1 MTVLHSESLVGQ
13 HPVLIR
19 EQDPVYFVE
28 YKGIVRSTEEGIDPT
43 SLTFTADINAA
54 AMSRN
59 PPNPTN
65 WDDYQYG
72 TSYRSSG
79 SSTGRRSVR
88 FDADS
93 ERELSPSD
101 AGDRTGLDTGLRR
114 RRSSINMHLNAIG
127 EFGGVNSINNFARS
141 WQRAAAF
148 HEVTPQRP
156 SFVLA
161 TDNEEQRFSRS
172 DIEPRTDARASLLQQ
187 HFLHRGSDE
196 AILDSEDAESVS
208 PLLQGNDEARK
219 SLRGSEFGSIQGSSP
234 RGRDSVFGNAAH
246 LATPLGGSYGTS
258 YGTIRSTVNES
269 SMAHAGRLWRQQQET
284 GDSLPDGERPPLLVK
299 EVEQDGKIVL
309 VIDGQSTLPQTVF
322 NSTNV
327 LIGVGILSLPL
338 GIKYAG
344 WLCGTI
350 FLAAAALVTGY
361 TAKLLAKCMDVDAS
375 LITFADL
382 AFISFGHRAR
392 IATGILFSIELL
404 AACVALIVLFAE
416 TLDLLIPGV
425 GVVEW
430 KIICGFLMIPLNF
443 VPLRLLSF
451 SSILGIFSCFCIV
464 SIIFIDGFI
473 KPETPGSLREP
484 AETFMFPKN
493 WLTLPISL
501 GLLISPFGGHAIFPS
516 IYRDMRH
523 PHRYG
528 TALKVTF
535 SFTYLLDAL
544 TATAGYLMY
553 GDGVLDS
560 VTNNIIR
567 TSGYPQSLTVLLC
580 VFIAIIPLT
589 KLPLNARPIVATLE
603 ALTGLDVRTVP
614 DEDALVGCSKFGRG
628 VQKIAI
634 RVIVIVSFVFL
645 AIVFPAF
652 DSIMA
657 FMGSC
662 LCFMI
667 CVILPLLFHLRIFG
681 NEIPRAER
689 ILNWVLIVICSILA
703 VIGTVFAFLPKSWIG
718 AE

>member
-1 MTVLHSESLVGQ
+1 
-13 HPVLIR
+13 
-19 EQDPVYFVE
+19 
-28 YKGIVRSTEEGIDPT
+28 
-43 SLTFTADINAA
+43 
-54 AMSRN
+54 MSRN

-79 SSTGRRSVR
+79 SSAGRRSVR
-88 FDADS
+88 FDGESD
-93 ERELSPSD
+93 RDVSPSD
-101 AGDRTGLDTGLRR
+101 TGDRTGLESGLRR

-156 SFVLA
+156 SFILA
-161 TDNEEQRFSRS
+161 PDSEEQQFSRS
-172 DIEPRTDARASLLQQ
+172 DVVPRSDARSSLLQQ

-196 AILDSEDAESVS
+196 AIQDNEDAESS
-208 PLLQGNDEARK
+208 PALPLLQGNDEARK
-219 SLRGSEFGSIQGSSP
+219 SIRGSDFGSIGGSQ
-234 RGRDSVFGNAAH
+234 RGRDSIF
-246 LATPLGGSYGTS
+246 PQPGSYGTS
-258 YGTIRSTVNES
+258 YGTIRSTINES
-269 SMAHAGRLWRQQQET
+269 SMIHAGHLWRQQQEA
-284 GDSLPDGERPPLLVK
+284 GDNLPDGERPPLLVK

-327 LIGVGILSLPL
+327 LIGIGILSLPL
-338 GIKYAG
+338 GMKYAG

-350 FLAAAALVTGY
+350 FLATAAWVTAY

-430 KIICGFLMIPLNF
+430 KIIF
-443 VPLRLLSF
+443 VL
-451 SSILGIFSCFCIV
+451 IV
-464 SIIFIDGFI
+464 FIDGFI
-473 KPETPGSLREP
+473 KPETPGSLLQP
-484 AETFMFPKN
+484 AKTFMFPKN

-544 TATAGYLMY
+544 TATAGYL
-553 GDGVLDS
+553 
-560 VTNNIIR
+560 I
-567 TSGYPQSLTVLLC
+567 GYPQSLTVLLC
-580 VFIAIIPLT
+580 IFIAIIPLT

-614 DEDALVGCSKFGRG
+614 GEDALVGCSKFGRG
-628 VQKIAI
+628 IQKVAI
-634 RVIVIVSFVFL
+634 RVLVIVSFVFL

-681 NEIPRAER
+681 DKIPRGER
-689 ILNWVLIVICSILA
+689 VLNWVLIVISSILA
-703 VIGTVFAFLPKSWIG
+703 IIGTIFAFLPKSWIG

>member
-1 MTVLHSESLVGQ
+1 
-13 HPVLIR
+13 
-19 EQDPVYFVE
+19 
-28 YKGIVRSTEEGIDPT
+28 
-43 SLTFTADINAA
+43 
-54 AMSRN
+54 MSRN

-79 SSTGRRSVR
+79 SSAGRRSVR
-88 FDADS
+88 FDGES
-93 ERELSPSD
+93 ERDVSPSD
-101 AGDRTGLDTGLRR
+101 TGDRTGQDSGLRR

-141 WQRAAAF
+141 WQRAAVF
-148 HEVTPQRP
+148 HEAAPQRP
-156 SFVLA
+156 SFILA
-161 TDNEEQRFSRS
+161 SDSEEQRFSRS
-172 DIEPRTDARASLLQQ
+172 EVEPRTGGHASLLQQ

-196 AILDSEDAESVS
+196 AIQDGAGADSSVVS
-208 PLLQGNDEARK
+208 PLLQGHDEARK
-219 SLRGSEFGSIQGSSP
+219 SLRGSDFGSIGGSP
-234 RGRDSVFGNAAH
+234 RGRDSLF
-246 LATPLGGSYGTS
+246 PLPGSYGTS

-269 SMAHAGRLWRQQQET
+269 SMVHAGLLWRQEQEA
-284 GDSLPDGERPPLLVK
+284 GDKLPEGERPPLLVK

-327 LIGVGILSLPL
+327 LIGIGILSLPL
-338 GIKYAG
+338 GMKYAG

-350 FLAAAALVTGY
+350 FLAVAALVTSY

-425 GVVEW
+425 GVVGW
-430 KIICGFLMIPLNF
+430 KIIF
-443 VPLRLLSF
+443 VL
-451 SSILGIFSCFCIV
+451 IV
-464 SIIFIDGFI
+464 FIDGFI
-473 KPETPGSLREP
+473 KPETPGSLRQP
-484 AETFMFPKN
+484 AATYMFPEN

-528 TALKVTF
+528 TALKITF

-580 VFIAIIPLT
+580 IFIAIIPLT

-603 ALTGLDVRTVP
+603 ALTGLDSRTVP
-614 DEDALVGCSKFGRG
+614 GEDSLVGCSKFGRG

-634 RVIVIVSFVFL
+634 RVIVIISFVFL

-662 LCFMI
+662 LCFAI
-667 CVILPLLFHLRIFG
+667 CVILPLLFHLKIFG
-681 NEIPRAER
+681 DEIPRAER
-689 ILNWVLIVICSILA
+689 IMNWVLIVISLILA
-703 VIGTVFAFLPKSWIG
+703 GIGTIFAFLPKSWIG

>member
-1 MTVLHSESLVGQ
+1 MFIVWANDVDPFRKLSGAT
-13 HPVLIR
+13 PCTDK
-19 EQDPVYFVE
+19 EQDPVYFVN
-28 YKGIVRSTEEGIDPT
+28 
-43 SLTFTADINAA
+43 NAA

-79 SSTGRRSVR
+79 SSAGRRSVR
-88 FDADS
+88 FDAES

-101 AGDRTGLDTGLRR
+101 AGDRTGLESGLRR

-148 HEVTPQRP
+148 HEVTLQRP

-161 TDNEEQRFSRS
+161 SDSEEQRFSRS
-172 DIEPRTDARASLLQQ
+172 DVEPRADARTSLLQQ

-196 AILDSEDAESVS
+196 AIQDSEDAEDSLIS

-219 SLRGSEFGSIQGSSP
+219 SLRGSDFGSIGSSP
-234 RGRDSVFGNAAH
+234 KGRDSIFAIAPH
-246 LATPLGGSYGTS
+246 LATSLGGSYGTS
-258 YGTIRSTVNES
+258 YGTLRSTMNES
-269 SMAHAGRLWRQQQET
+269 SMVHAGRLWRQQQET

-338 GIKYAG
+338 GMKYAG

-361 TAKLLAKCMDVDAS
+361 TARLLAKCMDVDAS

-404 AACVALIVLFAE
+404 AAFVLIV
-416 TLDLLIPGV
+416 
-425 GVVEW
+425 
-430 KIICGFLMIPLNF
+430 
-443 VPLRLLSF
+443 
-451 SSILGIFSCFCIV
+451 
-464 SIIFIDGFI
+464 FIDGFI

-484 AETFMFPKN
+484 AETFMFPEN

-580 VFIAIIPLT
+580 IFIAIIPLT

-603 ALTGLDVRTVP
+603 ALTGLDARTVP

-628 VQKIAI
+628 VQKVAI
-634 RVIVIVSFVFL
+634 RVVVIVSFVFL

-662 LCFMI
+662 LCFAI

-681 NEIPRAER
+681 KEIPRAER
-689 ILNWVLIVICSILA
+689 ILNWVLIVISSILA

>member
-1 MTVLHSESLVGQ
+1 
-13 HPVLIR
+13 
-19 EQDPVYFVE
+19 
-28 YKGIVRSTEEGIDPT
+28 
-43 SLTFTADINAA
+43 
-54 AMSRN
+54 MSRN

-88 FDADS
+88 FDAGS
-93 ERELSPSD
+93 EREVSPSD
-101 AGDRTGLDTGLRR
+101 TGDRTGLESGLRR

-148 HEVTPQRP
+148 HEVAPQRP

-161 TDNEEQRFSRS
+161 SDAEEQQFSRS
-172 DIEPRTDARASLLQQ
+172 EVEPRSDARASLLQQ

-196 AILDSEDAESVS
+196 AIQDSEDAESSVVS

-219 SLRGSEFGSIQGSSP
+219 SLRGSNYGSSIGASP
-234 RGRDSVFGNAAH
+234 RGLDSLFP
-246 LATPLGGSYGTS
+246 LAGSYGTS
-258 YGTIRSTVNES
+258 YGTLRSTAVDES
-269 SMAHAGRLWRQQQET
+269 SMVHAARLWRQQQET

-299 EVEQDGKIVL
+299 EVEQDGKIIL
-309 VIDGQSTLPQTVF
+309 AIDGQSTLPQTVF

-338 GIKYAG
+338 GMKYAG

-382 AFISFGHRAR
+382 AFISFGHKAR

-416 TLDLLIPGV
+416 TLDLLIPGI

-464 SIIFIDGFI
+464 LIVFIDGFI

-528 TALKVTF
+528 TALKLTF

-580 VFIAIIPLT
+580 IFIAIIPLT

-603 ALTGLDVRTVP
+603 ALTGLDARTVP
-614 DEDALVGCSKFGRG
+614 GEDALVGCSKFGRG
-628 VQKIAI
+628 SQKVAI
-634 RVIVIVSFVFL
+634 RVVVIVSFVIL
-645 AIVFPAF
+645 AVVFPAF

-681 NEIPRAER
+681 KDIPRAER
-689 ILNWVLIVICSILA
+689 ILNWVLIVISSILA

>member
-1 MTVLHSESLVGQ
+1 
-13 HPVLIR
+13 
-19 EQDPVYFVE
+19 
-28 YKGIVRSTEEGIDPT
+28 
-43 SLTFTADINAA
+43 
-54 AMSRN
+54 MSRN

-88 FDADS
+88 FGAES
-93 ERELSPSD
+93 ERDVSPSD
-101 AGDRTGLDTGLRR
+101 TGDRTGVDSGLRR

-148 HEVTPQRP
+148 HEAAPQRP
-156 SFVLA
+156 SFILA
-161 TDNEEQRFSRS
+161 ADSEEQRFSRS
-172 DIEPRTDARASLLQQ
+172 EVEPRSDARASLLQQ
-187 HFLHRGSDE
+187 HFLHRASDE
-196 AILDSEDAESVS
+196 AIQDGADAESSLVS
-208 PLLQGNDEARK
+208 PLLQGHDEARK
-219 SLRGSEFGSIQGSSP
+219 SLRGSEFGSIGGSP
-234 RGRDSVFGNAAH
+234 RGRDSLF
-246 LATPLGGSYGTS
+246 PLPGSYGTS
-258 YGTIRSTVNES
+258 YGTIRSMVNEP
-269 SMAHAGRLWRQQQET
+269 SMVHAGRLWRQEQEA
-284 GDSLPDGERPPLLVK
+284 GDKLADGERPPLLVK

-327 LIGVGILSLPL
+327 LIGIGMLSLPL
-338 GIKYAG
+338 GMKYAG

-350 FLAAAALVTGY
+350 FLAAAALVTAY

-392 IATGILFSIELL
+392 IATGILFSVELL

-451 SSILGIFSCFCIV
+451 TSILGIFSCFCIV
-464 SIIFIDGFI
+464 LIVFIDGFI
-473 KPETPGSLREP
+473 KPETPGSLRQP
-484 AETFMFPKN
+484 ADTYMFPKN

-528 TALKVTF
+528 TALKITF

-544 TATAGYLMY
+544 TAIAGYLMF

-580 VFIAIIPLT
+580 IFIAIIPLT

-603 ALTGLDVRTVP
+603 ALTGLDARTVP
-614 DEDALVGCSKFGRG
+614 GEDSLVGCSKFGRG
-628 VQKIAI
+628 VQKVAI
-634 RVIVIVSFVFL
+634 RVVVIISFVFL
-645 AIVFPAF
+645 AVVFPAF

-662 LCFMI
+662 LCFAI
-667 CVILPLLFHLRIFG
+667 CVILPLLFHLKIFG
-681 NEIPRAER
+681 DEIPRAER
-689 ILNWVLIVICSILA
+689 IMNWVLIVISTILA
-703 VIGTVFAFLPKSWIG
+703 VIGTIFAFLPKSWIG